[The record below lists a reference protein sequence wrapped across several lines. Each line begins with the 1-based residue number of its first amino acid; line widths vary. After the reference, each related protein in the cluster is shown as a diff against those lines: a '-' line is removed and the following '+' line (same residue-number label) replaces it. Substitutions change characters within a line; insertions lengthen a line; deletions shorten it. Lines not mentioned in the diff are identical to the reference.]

1 MTPVIVD
8 FGCRPAQLHGRQQKL
23 HECLLPQ
30 LFSTVSVFGMT
41 EPNMPDWA
49 VEVDD
54 SESTDTMAVF
64 DFYGPT
70 MNPVPS
76 LGVFLSQRVSTRL
89 GVTLYDPIEVVL
101 MPDRGITRLS
111 PLEACALGT
120 VLGEIV
126 AGAQALPYSPTG

>member
-1 MTPVIVD
+1 MD
-8 FGCRPAQLHGRQQKL
+8 GNKKL

-30 LFSTVSVFGMT
+30 LFSTVSVFGMA
-41 EPNMPDWA
+41 EPNIPDWA
-49 VEVDD
+49 IEVDD

-70 MNPVPS
+70 VNPVPS
-76 LGVFLSQRVSTRL
+76 LGVFLSQRVSTSL

-111 PLEACALGT
+111 PPEARALGT

-126 AGAQALPYSPTG
+126 AGAETVRYSPRG

>member
-1 MTPVIVD
+1 M
-8 FGCRPAQLHGRQQKL
+8 GGNKKL
-23 HECLLPQ
+23 HESLLPQ
-30 LFSTVSVFGMT
+30 LFSTVSVFGMN

-70 MNPVPS
+70 VNPVPS
-76 LGVFLSQRVSTRL
+76 LGVFLSQRVSTSL

-101 MPDRGITRLS
+101 MPDRGIARLS
-111 PLEACALGT
+111 PAEARALGT

-126 AGAQALPYSPTG
+126 AGAETVRYSPRG